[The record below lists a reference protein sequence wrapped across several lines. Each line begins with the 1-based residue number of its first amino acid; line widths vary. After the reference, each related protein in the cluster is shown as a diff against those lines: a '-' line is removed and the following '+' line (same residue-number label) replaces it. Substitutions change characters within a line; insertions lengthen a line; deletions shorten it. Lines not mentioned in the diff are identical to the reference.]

1 MFHGFYIPIFGTVIQ
16 GKPSHCSSMKK
27 RSLLTILCSVS
38 VHFLFTLGIF
48 LNPQVCTGQEIASPL
63 LNKKDGAEA
72 LRELITQMADSI
84 ENSEKLQRAT
94 AVEAQSAKKVNSSMA
109 SSTDTEMPVEEKHE
123 EEAIAGFESSD
134 SVFVLGKKTEF
145 EGLRMAD
152 VGENGVMILIED
164 NIDPVLY
171 LRFQRLMTQEV
182 QVSVH
187 TRSGTSL
194 FRVQKRNLFV
204 GTQVTLDHSEWPM
217 GTHILRVRTSEGEL
231 WKKRIQKTG
240 QFVSN

>member
-1 MFHGFYIPIFGTVIQ
+1 M
-16 GKPSHCSSMKK
+16 
-27 RSLLTILCSVS
+27 
-38 VHFLFTLGIF
+38 
-48 LNPQVCTGQEIASPL
+48 
-63 LNKKDGAEA
+63 
-72 LRELITQMADSI
+72 DS
-84 ENSEKLQRAT
+84 SEKLQSAT
-94 AVEAQSAKKVNSSMA
+94 PIEAQSAEKMSPSM
-109 SSTDTEMPVEEKHE
+109 SSTTDSEMSE
-123 EEAIAGFESSD
+123 EEGNEDAAIAGFESSD

-187 TRSGTSL
+187 TPSGTPL

-217 GTHILRVRTSEGEL
+217 GTHILRVRTSEGDL